1 MGGSTG
7 KKIFKMTP
15 LGVAA
20 GFGEKLFSGGKGG
33 GGGGE
38 GPTVAPV
45 DPNAAYLAQMQ
56 AQQDAQMKAAAEAQ
70 RQALIQ
76 SQLMSGQQAMQ
87 QGEMSAR
94 QDLASMGAMQ
104 SIRDANARMAAQQ
117 AQTSAANLAT
127 GGGYDVG
134 AARQSALEN
143 LGAASGMLPTTT
155 ANVAYPTAVNPIF
168 AGLANQGV
176 ASTAKKANI
185 YSPTTSSDFKFGGV

>member
-7 KKIFKMTP
+7 KKIWKMTP

-20 GFGEKLFSGGKGG
+20 GLQEKIFSGGKGG
-33 GGGGE
+33 GGGGG
-38 GPTVAPV
+38 GPSEPPV

-76 SQLMSGQQAMQ
+76 SQLMAGQQAMQ

-143 LGAASGMLPTTT
+143 LGAASGMLPTTA
-155 ANVAYPTAVNPIF
+155 ANVAYPTAVNPVF

>member
-1 MGGSTG
+1 MGG
-7 KKIFKMTP
+7 KKSSP
-15 LGVAA
+15 APA
-20 GFGEKLFSGGKGG
+20 
-33 GGGGE
+33 
-38 GPTVAPV
+38 PAPV
-45 DPNAAYLAQMQ
+45 DPTPAYLAQMQ
-56 AQQDAQMKAAAEAQ
+56 AQQDAQLKAAAEAQ

-76 SQLMSGQQAMQ
+76 SQFSAGQQAMQ
-87 QGEMSAR
+87 QGEQQAR

-185 YSPTTSSDFKFGGV
+185 HSPTTSSDFKFGGV